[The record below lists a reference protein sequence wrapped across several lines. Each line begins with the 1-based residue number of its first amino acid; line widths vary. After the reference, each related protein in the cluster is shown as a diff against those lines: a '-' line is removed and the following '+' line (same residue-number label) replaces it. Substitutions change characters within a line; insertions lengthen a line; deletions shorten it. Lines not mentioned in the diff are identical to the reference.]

1 MEKVNKMDVNKN
13 EVIAISKE
21 MVVYR
26 QRFHS
31 YPEVGF
37 KETETARIIQEY
49 LCELSIPFK
58 TGYATTGIVATI
70 NGVNPGREIC
80 LRCDMDALHIDEKTG
95 LPYTSQN
102 EGVMHACGH
111 DGHMAMMLG
120 VAKYLSKH
128 NELAGKVHLL
138 FQPAEESYGGAKY
151 VINDGVFKDFP
162 HIEAIYGLHNWPKIP
177 LGTLAS
183 AEGALM
189 ACSDTW
195 EMKVKGSGG
204 HGAMPHEVTDPMLA
218 TSNVIMNL
226 QSIVSRNIHCA
237 RAGVVSVGYMNAGN
251 FESPNIIPAEV
262 QLRGTARAYEPD
274 VRDLIERRIGEVATA
289 AANVHGCE
297 IEYNYIRRYPAV
309 YNPSLQFEV
318 ISQAAKNTIGSAAF
332 NSSVTP
338 VGGAEDFA
346 FYLEQIPGAFI
357 FIGNGDSE
365 ALHTP
370 KYNFNDEIIPV
381 GIEYFLNVVLVELG

>member
-1 MEKVNKMDVNKN
+1 MNVNKS
-13 EVIAISKE
+13 EIIAIAKE
-21 MVVYR
+21 MVEYR
-26 QRFHS
+26 QQFHS

-37 KETETARIIQEY
+37 KEKETAKFIQAF
-49 LCELSIPFK
+49 LNELNIPFK

-70 NGVNPGREIC
+70 HGSRPGREIC

-95 LPYTSQN
+95 LSYASKN

-111 DGHMAMMLG
+111 DGHMAIMLG
-120 VAKYLSKH
+120 VAKYLSRH
-128 NELAGKVHLL
+128 NDFEGKVHLL

-151 VINDGVFKDFP
+151 VIHDGLFSDFP
-162 HIEAIYGLHNWPKIP
+162 NIEAIYGLHNWPKIP

-183 AEGALM
+183 AKGALM

-195 EMKVKGSGG
+195 EMTVRGSGG

-218 TSNVIMNL
+218 ASNVIMNL
-226 QSIVSRNIHCA
+226 QSIVSRNVHCA
-237 RAGVVSVGYMNAGN
+237 RAGVVSVGYLNAGK

-274 VRDLIERRIGEVATA
+274 VRDLIERRIGEVAA
-289 AANVHGCE
+289 ASAAVHGCE
-297 IEYNYIRRYPAV
+297 VDYKYIRRYPAV
-309 YNPSLQFEV
+309 YNPSRQFDV
-318 ISQAAKNTIGSAAF
+318 ISQAATNTVGNDAF
-332 NSSVTP
+332 NGAVTP

-346 FYLEQIPGAFI
+346 FYLEQRPGAFI
-357 FIGNGDSE
+357 FLGNGDSE

-381 GIEYFLNVVLVELG
+381 GIEYFINVVLVELN